1 MAYRVGTIKYRR
13 VAGSWEVGLQEQT
26 FRPVER
32 LDLGKEMGRRAAIG
46 LIAAV
51 VLTTALLAQTKPP
64 TDPAAIENIH
74 RLILTDGS
82 YQQVRRWEIKGDRVR
97 FISTERNGAWEELPV
112 VMVDWAA
119 TEKFAH
125 GLTEAGREET
135 AASDDARAVDAEE
148 AAEKAEMTSRTPQV
162 APRLNL
168 PDRDGVWVLDY
179 FRDKPELVT
188 LEQNSGDMNQPTG
201 HNVQRGQINPAPR
214 RAEIRLDRM
223 GSKIHLHENQPVFYV
238 SLTGGDDTAGPDA
251 MSVATNN
258 AKPGGPVS
266 SPKSQ
271 YAIVE
276 VDPRRDYRVITNLTL
291 NHVGQ
296 QSENVTETTTAVL
309 PGGHWMKVV
318 PKQKLTVGQYALMEV
333 LGPRE
338 INVSVWDF
346 AIEPQ
351 SGDNANSILPIER

>member
-1 MAYRVGTIKYRR
+1 M
-13 VAGSWEVGLQEQT
+13 
-26 FRPVER
+26 
-32 LDLGKEMGRRAAIG
+32 MGRRKAIG
-46 LIAAV
+46 VIAAV
-51 VLTTALLAQTKPP
+51 VLTVASFAQTKPP
-64 TDPAAIENIH
+64 TNPAVIANIH

-97 FISTERNGAWEELPV
+97 FISAERNGVWEELPV
-112 VMVDWAA
+112 SLVDWTA

-125 GLTEAGREET
+125 GHSDAGREES

-148 AAEKAEMTSRTPQV
+148 AAEKAEINSRTPQV

-168 PDRDGVWVLDY
+168 PNRDGVWVLDY
-179 FRDKPELVT
+179 FQNQPELVT
-188 LEQNSGDMNQPTG
+188 LEQDSGDVNQPTG
-201 HNVQRGQINPAPR
+201 HNVQRAPINPLPNR
-214 RAEIRLDRM
+214 KVEVRLDGE
-223 GSKIHLHENQPVFYV
+223 GSKVHLHENQPVFYV
-238 SLTGGDDTAGPDA
+238 SLTGGDDSAGPDA

-258 AKPGGPVS
+258 AKVPGAVS

-276 VDPRRDYRVITNLTL
+276 VDPRRNYRVITNMTL
-291 NHVGQ
+291 DQLGH
-296 QSENVTETTTAVL
+296 QSEHVTETTATVL

-333 LGPRE
+333 LGPRDV
-338 INVSVWDF
+338 NTSVWDF

-351 SGDNANSILPIER
+351 SGDNLNTILPINR

>member
-1 MAYRVGTIKYRR
+1 
-13 VAGSWEVGLQEQT
+13 
-26 FRPVER
+26 
-32 LDLGKEMGRRAAIG
+32 MGRREAISLVAA
-46 LIAAV
+46 LL
-51 VLTTALLAQTKPP
+51 LTATSLAQTKPP
-64 TDPAAIENIH
+64 TDPALIANIH

-97 FISTERNGAWEELPV
+97 FISVERNGAWEELPV
-112 VMVDWAA
+112 AMVDWAA

-125 GLTEAGREET
+125 GRTEAGREES
-135 AASDDARAVDAEE
+135 AVSADARAVDAEE
-148 AAEKAEMTSRTPQV
+148 AAEKAEMNARTPQV

-168 PDRDGVWVLDY
+168 PDRDGVWALDY

-188 LEQNSGDMNQPTG
+188 LEQDGGDMNLPTG
-201 HNVQRGQINPAPR
+201 HNVQRAAIHPLASR
-214 RAEIRLDRM
+214 KEEVRLDGM
-223 GSKIHLHENQPVFYV
+223 GSKIHLHESQPVFYV
-238 SLTGGDDTAGPDA
+238 SLSGGDDAAGPDA
-251 MSVATNN
+251 MSVATSN
-258 AKPGGPVS
+258 AKAGGAVS

-291 NHVGQ
+291 NQLGQ
-296 QSENVTETTTAVL
+296 PSENVTETTTAVL

-351 SGDNANSILPIER
+351 SGDNANAILPIDR